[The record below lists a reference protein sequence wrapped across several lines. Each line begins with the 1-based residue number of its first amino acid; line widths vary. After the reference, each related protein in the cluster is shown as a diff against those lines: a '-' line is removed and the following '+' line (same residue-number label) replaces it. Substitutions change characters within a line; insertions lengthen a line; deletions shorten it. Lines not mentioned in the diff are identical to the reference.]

1 MGSSEI
7 CPLTDILH
15 ILNKDVRKL
24 VFLFVVFLQIA
35 VVQNSVAQNGVSMPS
50 PTPSPIPTVS
60 PKPSLEKHFLVNILK
75 DQRGIW
81 TSPFR
86 FHQSDLRWL
95 LPLSGASAT
104 LLATDEQTAHA
115 IGSSSTGLKIS
126 HDLSKLGTGY
136 AVGGAAVSIYIV
148 GRATHNARARE
159 TGLLAFEALINTGIV
174 TQVIKSATQR
184 SRPLQ
189 MEGEGEFFTHGSSFV
204 SGHSSSIWSLAAVID
219 DEYGRRHPVVRYGV
233 FGLATAVSLSRYT
246 GRNHFLSDV
255 LLGGALGYGIG
266 HFVYLRHHDP
276 NLDIPDGTKPTTK
289 LEKYFPR
296 ITPEYNARTKTYG
309 AMTVWNF

>member
-7 CPLTDILH
+7 CRSTGVLD
-15 ILNKDVRKL
+15 KDMRKL
-24 VFLFVVFLQIA
+24 VFLFVVLLQLA
-35 VVQNSVAQNGVSMPS
+35 VAQNSVAQSAVPMPS
-50 PTPSPIPTVS
+50 PSPSPSPSPTVS
-60 PKPSLEKHFLVNILK
+60 PRPSLEKDLLKNIIK
-75 DQRGIW
+75 DQYAIW
-81 TSPFR
+81 TSPFQFR
-86 FHQSDLRWL
+86 KNDLPWA
-95 LPLSGASAT
+95 LPLAGASAA
-104 LLATDEQTAHA
+104 LLATDERTA
-115 IGSSSTGLKIS
+115 GTLDNNTTRLRIS
-126 HDLSKLGTGY
+126 HDVSRLGTGY

-184 SRPLQ
+184 PRPLQ

-219 DEYGRRHPVVRYGV
+219 GEYGKRHPVVRYGV

-276 NLDIPDGTKPTTK
+276 NLDIPNGTKPTTK
-289 LEKYFPR
+289 LERYFPR
-296 ITPEYNARTKTYG
+296 ITPEYNAHTKICG
-309 AMTVWNF
+309 AMVAWNF